1 MWKLL
6 QALRGSRD
14 RNATQGSRPNSR
26 VSQIGAVELACLLVD
41 APGNVILFDLREFS
55 EIEAYPYT
63 VGGALLTFNVN
74 VDALVPWIPA
84 GAVVILYAT
93 GNIPPRHACL
103 HLLSETS
110 SFYALKGGLRSWRK
124 AGLALEDIVLG
135 DRRSLDNR

>member
-14 RNATQGSRPNSR
+14 RKATQGSRPDSR
-26 VSQIGAVELACLLVD
+26 VSQIGAVELASLLVD
-41 APGNVILFDLREFS
+41 APDNVIIFDLRES
-55 EIEAYPYT
+55 AEIEAYPYAIR
-63 VGGALLTFNVN
+63 GALLTFNVN

-93 GNIPPRHACL
+93 GNIPFRHACL

-110 SFYALKGGLRSWRK
+110 SFYALEGGLRSWWK

-135 DRRSLDNR
+135 DRRSLENR